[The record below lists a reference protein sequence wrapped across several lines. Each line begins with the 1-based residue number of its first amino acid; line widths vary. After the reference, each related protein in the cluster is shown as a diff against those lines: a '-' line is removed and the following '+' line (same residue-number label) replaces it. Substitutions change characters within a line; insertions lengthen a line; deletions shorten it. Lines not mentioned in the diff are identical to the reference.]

1 MLWAACGE
9 ARLMH
14 WWAVWPHQSC
24 AGFPRE
30 GWILEQNGS
39 AKGNEYTGKWRAET
53 GVCIFVNSWLICISW
68 FWLIIAH
75 IWVQVLRCCKSCIYW
90 LGERESTWLGWNPAT
105 PHFAI
110 NFCLCSDKNGNTPWL
125 PIVLQTFQFKRFLNK
140 IGRQVWAEYHNIVEC
155 LLETAELQA
164 SGIQPLSSP
173 CFRLLWKLNFNVWD
187 TKEKNKLWVCCVCLI
202 KELI

>member
-30 GWILEQNGS
+30 GWMLEQTGS
-39 AKGNEYTGKWRAET
+39 AKGNEYAGKWRA
-53 GVCIFVNSWLICISW
+53 VCIFVNSWLIYISW
-68 FWLIIAH
+68 YWLIIAH

-90 LGERESTWLGWNPAT
+90 LGERENTWLGWNPAT

-110 NFCLCSDKNGNTPWL
+110 NFCLCSDKNANTPLL
-125 PIVLQTFQFKRFLNK
+125 PILLQIFQFKRFLNK
-140 IGRQVWAEYHNIVEC
+140 IEGKCGQNIRTLWSVFLKLQNSRHQGFSLF
-155 LLETAELQA
+155 LLRVLGFCGNSILMCETLKKRT
-164 SGIQPLSSP
+164 SFGS
-173 CFRLLWKLNFNVWD
+173 V
-187 TKEKNKLWVCCVCLI
+187 VCA
-202 KELI
+202 